1 MQRKNSLKNIIL
13 IFYCAKYIL
22 IILSLSIFGC
32 TVSSLPPEVG
42 LVEKQDQD
50 LWRVKANVYAPDE
63 YSRYKIAIQKG
74 KDDIIR
80 ENIHFVL
87 FRDYKVIRTEFKDI
101 LKQGDEILKE
111 VQKQKEIKSSRI
123 ANQLIFLK
131 NKIETIKELTLE
143 INEGR
148 LARKDLIKAEL
159 LLAETDLLYKRG
171 EFEAAEGRFATINT
185 FIQSAEE
192 AISPVINRYTDKAQ
206 IKKWRDLVEETVA
219 ESRDKRIIVI
229 IISKVD
235 KTLIIYRNGDIYRT
249 YTVGI
254 GRNGSYDKLHAG
266 DNATPEGK
274 YHIIKKAP
282 KSRYY
287 KALLINYPNAEDKRQ
302 FLKARKKGLVQSKV
316 GIGGLIEIHGGE
328 KDSMTYGCIS
338 MDNNRMDEVFSM
350 VDVGT
355 PVTIVGTFEYE
366 NAISS
371 AVKKFQ

>member
-1 MQRKNSLKNIIL
+1 M
-13 IFYCAKYIL
+13 
-22 IILSLSIFGC
+22 
-32 TVSSLPPEVG
+32 
-42 LVEKQDQD
+42 
-50 LWRVKANVYAPDE
+50 
-63 YSRYKIAIQKG
+63 
-74 KDDIIR
+74 
-80 ENIHFVL
+80 

-111 VQKQKEIKSSRI
+111 VQKQKEIKSSKI

-171 EFEAAEGRFATINT
+171 EFEVVEGRFATINT

-235 KTLIIYRNGDIYRT
+235 KTLIIYRNGVSLQRI
-249 YTVGI
+249 
-254 GRNGSYDKLHAG
+254 
-266 DNATPEGK
+266 
-274 YHIIKKAP
+274 
-282 KSRYY
+282 
-287 KALLINYPNAEDKRQ
+287 LLA
-302 FLKARKKGLVQSKV
+302 
-316 GIGGLIEIHGGE
+316 
-328 KDSMTYGCIS
+328 
-338 MDNNRMDEVFSM
+338 
-350 VDVGT
+350 
-355 PVTIVGTFEYE
+355 
-366 NAISS
+366 
-371 AVKKFQ
+371 

>member
-1 MQRKNSLKNIIL
+1 M
-13 IFYCAKYIL
+13 
-22 IILSLSIFGC
+22 
-32 TVSSLPPEVG
+32 
-42 LVEKQDQD
+42 EKQDQN
-50 LWRVKANVYAPDE
+50 LWRVKANVNAPDE

-74 KDDIIR
+74 KDDILR

-131 NKIETIKELTLE
+131 NKIETIKELTLK

-206 IKKWRDLVEETVA
+206 IK
-219 ESRDKRIIVI
+219 
-229 IISKVD
+229 
-235 KTLIIYRNGDIYRT
+235 NG
-249 YTVGI
+249 GI
-254 GRNGSYDKLHAG
+254 
-266 DNATPEGK
+266 
-274 YHIIKKAP
+274 
-282 KSRYY
+282 
-287 KALLINYPNAEDKRQ
+287 
-302 FLKARKKGLVQSKV
+302 
-316 GIGGLIEIHGGE
+316 
-328 KDSMTYGCIS
+328 
-338 MDNNRMDEVFSM
+338 
-350 VDVGT
+350 
-355 PVTIVGTFEYE
+355 
-366 NAISS
+366 
-371 AVKKFQ
+371 